1 MSYHKLALCL
11 SNIIQNFAFIP
22 KIATSS
28 KKAFCREW
36 WERSSLFEHF
46 NSHIFGS
53 KHALQSHDVKNE
65 INRVIYLVSIITSS
79 LHIRNQKTIIG
90 FYRTAVCSN
99 VDLTKNID
107 DIECI
112 ISSWIVAVACH
123 WGSCHSLSGT
133 YIGATD
139 GSALL
144 EFLRKLIC
152 NNSSILIQK
161 YL

>member
-1 MSYHKLALCL
+1 MCL
-11 SNIIQNFAFIP
+11 FDIIQNLAFIP

-36 WERSSLFEHF
+36 WERSSFFEHF

-53 KHALQSHDVKNE
+53 KRALQSHDVKNE
-65 INRVIYLVSIITSS
+65 INRVIYLVSIITSPV
-79 LHIRNQKTIIG
+79 HIQNQKIKTIVG
-90 FYRTAVCSN
+90 FYRTTVCSN

-107 DIECI
+107 DIKCI
-112 ISSWIVAVACH
+112 ISSWIFAVACH

-144 EFLRKLIC
+144 EFPRKFIS
-152 NNSSILIQK
+152 NNSSILIV
-161 YL
+161 

>member
-1 MSYHKLALCL
+1 MYLF
-11 SNIIQNFAFIP
+11 NIIQNLASIP

-36 WERSSLFEHF
+36 LEMSSLFEQF

-53 KHALQSHDVKNE
+53 KRALQSHDVKNE
-65 INRVIYLVSIITSS
+65 INRVIYLVTIITSS

-90 FYRTAVCSN
+90 FYRTTVCLN

-107 DIECI
+107 DINCI
-112 ISSWIVAVACH
+112 ISSWIFALASH
-123 WGSCHSLSGT
+123 WGSCHSLPGT

-144 EFLRKLIC
+144 EFPRKFIC
-152 NNSSILIQK
+152 NTSSILIV
-161 YL
+161 

>member
-1 MSYHKLALCL
+1 MCL
-11 SNIIQNFAFIP
+11 FNIIQNLAFIP

-46 NSHIFGS
+46 NSYIFGS
-53 KHALQSHDVKNE
+53 KRALQSHDVKNE
-65 INRVIYLVSIITSS
+65 INRVIYLVTIITSS
-79 LHIRNQKTIIG
+79 LHIRNKKTIIG
-90 FYRTAVCSN
+90 FYRSTVCSN

-107 DIECI
+107 AIKCI
-112 ISSWIVAVACH
+112 ISSWIFAVACH

-144 EFLRKLIC
+144 EFLRKFIC
-152 NNSSILIQK
+152 NTSSILIV
-161 YL
+161 